1 MHIWTLGSR
10 IWVENL
16 RRDPGV
22 GFSVQEEPFPRR
34 AVVIKGRAEVVTGDD
49 PEFDE
54 EILRITRRYVDVS
67 DEEAYIRQN
76 RALRTIVRISA
87 DSGALPARPRS
98 REVRT
103 LSPRARIGDRS
114 AGGFPRIKGTTETMP
129 YRTRRHSRESLP
141 RTSSLSPVENPR
153 RARHRDTP
161 PPERS
166 AARWPAAVEPR
177 SPGMPPLI
185 FFSRRVRETPFE
197 RRVLERGAKAFTV
210 YNQMTLASVFRSL
223 EEDYWH
229 LREHVQLWDVACER
243 QVEVRGPDALRLVEL
258 ATPRDISACRIGQC
272 VYAPLCDEAGGIVN
286 DPLVLRLDE
295 DRLWVSIADSGVLL
309 WLKGLA
315 VGRGFDVE
323 VFEPD
328 VNICALQGPKAD
340 VVLQPLVD
348 ADLRGIRFFRFIETR
363 IAGAPVVVARS
374 GWSGQGGF
382 EIYLQD
388 STRGLDLWDAIQES
402 GEAHRIRA
410 GCPNLIERIETGLL
424 SYGTDMTLANNIFEC
439 GLDRFVKLGKEAEHL
454 SRRALDRIAQ
464 EGVAA
469 KLAKMEIEGGPAPAL
484 RSTWPVLADGCDA
497 GYVTSA
503 AWSPRF
509 ETVVAFAMVKVE
521 HAGEGERLLVRIEG
535 EWSPRPAK
543 VVEGWKR

>member
-1 MHIWTLGSR
+1 
-10 IWVENL
+10 
-16 RRDPGV
+16 
-22 GFSVQEEPFPRR
+22 
-34 AVVIKGRAEVVTGDD
+34 
-49 PEFDE
+49 
-54 EILRITRRYVDVS
+54 
-67 DEEAYIRQN
+67 
-76 RALRTIVRISA
+76 
-87 DSGALPARPRS
+87 
-98 REVRT
+98 
-103 LSPRARIGDRS
+103 
-114 AGGFPRIKGTTETMP
+114 
-129 YRTRRHSRESLP
+129 
-141 RTSSLSPVENPR
+141 
-153 RARHRDTP
+153 
-161 PPERS
+161 
-166 AARWPAAVEPR
+166 
-177 SPGMPPLI
+177 MPPLI

-197 RRVLERGAKAFTV
+197 RRVLEHGAQAFTV

-229 LREHVQLWDVACER
+229 LREHAQLWDVACER

-258 ATPRDISACRIGQC
+258 ATPRDISACRVGQC

-286 DPLVLRLDE
+286 DPIILRLAE
-295 DRLWVSIADSGVLL
+295 DRFWVSIADSGVLL

-340 VVLQPLVD
+340 AVLQPLMD
-348 ADLRGIRFFRFIETR
+348 SDPRSIRFFRFIETR

-388 STRGLDLWDAIQES
+388 STRGLELWDAIWES

-439 GLDRFVKLGKEAEHL
+439 GLDRFVKLGKEAEYL
-454 SRRALDRIAQ
+454 SRRALDRVAQ

-469 KLAKMEIEGGPAPAL
+469 KLAKIEIEGGPTPAL
-484 RSTWPVLADGCDA
+484 RNTWPAIADGVES
-497 GYVTSA
+497 GVVTSA

-509 ETVVAFAMVKVE
+509 EKVVAFAMVNVE
-521 HAGEGERLLVRIEG
+521 HAEVGGRLSVHLDGETGA
-535 EWSPRPAK
+535 RPAT
-543 VVEGWKR
+543 VVAGWER